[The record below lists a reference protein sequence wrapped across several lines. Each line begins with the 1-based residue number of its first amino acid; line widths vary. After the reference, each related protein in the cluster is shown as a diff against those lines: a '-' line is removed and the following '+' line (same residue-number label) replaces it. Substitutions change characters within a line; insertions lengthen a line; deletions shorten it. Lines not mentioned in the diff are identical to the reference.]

1 MDIVII
7 LILIPF
13 ILLFCSFIHFNNKWI
28 IKNIETINDIVINK
42 YILYIGTK
50 YEYNYTNFILSLIY
64 ICYYKSIYVI
74 YIYKLCYILYFITN
88 IIKHFPDKY
97 IYVYIYMNNLLS
109 FFGLII
115 LLFNPYYDILRVLSG
130 FILLSIEPYSNNLIF

>member
-1 MDIVII
+1 MII
-7 LILIPF
+7 TLILLPF
-13 ILLFCSFIHFNNKWI
+13 IFIFCSLVHINNKWI
-28 IKNIETINDIVINK
+28 IKNIESINDIVINK
-42 YILYIGTK
+42 YVLYIGTK

-88 IIKHFPDKY
+88 IIKNFPDKY

-130 FILLSIEPYSNNLIF
+130 FILLSIEPFSNNLIF